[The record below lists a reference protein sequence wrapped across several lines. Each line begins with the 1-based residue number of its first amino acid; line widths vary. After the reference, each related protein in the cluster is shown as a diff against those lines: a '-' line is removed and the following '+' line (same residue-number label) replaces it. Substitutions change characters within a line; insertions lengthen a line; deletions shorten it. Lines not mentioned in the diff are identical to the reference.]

1 MISERR
7 LQLDLW
13 GRRTCGWVQMGPHCC
28 PHPLSVT
35 IGFF

>member
-13 GRRTCGWVQMGPHCC
+13 GRWTCDWVQMGPYCC